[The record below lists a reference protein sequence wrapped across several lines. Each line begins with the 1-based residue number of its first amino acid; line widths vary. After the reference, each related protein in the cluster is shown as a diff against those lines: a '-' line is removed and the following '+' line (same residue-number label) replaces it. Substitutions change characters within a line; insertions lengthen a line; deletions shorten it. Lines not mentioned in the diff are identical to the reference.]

1 MNQIRT
7 SALIGL
13 GALGILFGRKMPGVQ
28 VIADEDR
35 IARYSAEPVVCNG
48 EVCSFRYVT
57 PAEGKPVDL
66 LLVAVKAT
74 VLEQAIQDI
83 AKFVG
88 PDTVILSVLN
98 GITSEEHIDAAYPGH
113 TLWSVAI
120 GMDATRTGRTLVFNQ
135 AGKIQFG
142 ECSGEMTDRV
152 QAVADY
158 LDECG
163 IANEPCGDILYKQ
176 WNKLM
181 VNDGLNQAA
190 AAFDLT
196 YGGLYREVWLEAT
209 AESRLTDL
217 FVYTPTL
224 QEAVVQWTAE
234 LTPAAAAVRIR
245 LETAD
250 GALLAEQTAQAAET
264 GKMQFSVPD
273 AQPWDTEH
281 PVLHHAV
288 AELLN
293 AAGQPIDRKQVTFG
307 FRTAEFR
314 ADGFYLNGK
323 KTFLRGLNRHQ
334 SYPYIGYAAP
344 ESLQRE
350 DARILQEELH
360 CTAVRTSHYPQSPY
374 FLDECDRRGLLVFT
388 ELPGW
393 QHIGDAAWKD
403 AACAMLQE
411 MILQNRNHPSIIL
424 WGVRINE
431 SVDDDEFYTR
441 TNQIAHALDPSRA
454 TSGVRYLE
462 KSHLLED
469 VYAYNDFSHN
479 GSNAGAKRKKDVT
492 PDLSKALL
500 ISECNGHMY
509 PTKSCDDA
517 PHRQEHA
524 LRHARVLDAA
534 YADGEHAG
542 CFGWCMFDYA
552 THKDFGSGDRICYHG
567 VLDSFR
573 NPKLAASVYAS
584 QGGEEPVLTVSSAM
598 DIGDYP
604 AGQIGTV
611 YVFTNAERVDLYKND
626 VFVTTLHKSGWTA
639 LPHPPLAVDDT
650 IGVLLET
657 QEHFDKAKADTLRDC
672 LLAAG
677 RYGLAG
683 LPLRYK
689 LKLAWCMV
697 RYKMSFADGVAL
709 YGKYVGN
716 WGGAATRWRF
726 DAKNGDTVVKSVTL
740 CPSHQLHLE
749 VTPSATVLQEGDT
762 YDMAGV
768 RVRILDENGS
778 PAVYAQLPLTF
789 AVTGA
794 AALVGP
800 AAATAEGGMGGT
812 YLRTVGQTGTA
823 ALTVS
828 APQCASVTVEFTVT
842 KKECAVWN

>member
-1 MNQIRT
+1 M
-7 SALIGL
+7 
-13 GALGILFGRKMPGVQ
+13 
-28 VIADEDR
+28 
-35 IARYSAEPVVCNG
+35 RYSLCNHWEFTEQWSDAFCRGEPVGCRPVRLPHTCRELPLHYADPSDYEMVCG
-48 EVCSFRYVT
+48 YRRTLTVPDAPRVFLRFDGAAHQ
-57 PAEGKPVDL
+57 AE
-66 LLVAVKAT
+66 
-74 VLEQAIQDI
+74 IY
-83 AKFVG
+83 
-88 PDTVILSVLN
+88 LN
-98 GITSEEHIDAAYPGH
+98 GQLAGQHQGGYTGFTIEITDLVRRGEENLLAVRLDTREDPSLPPFGFVIDY
-113 TLWSVAI
+113 
-120 GMDATRTGRTLVFNQ
+120 
-135 AGKIQFG
+135 
-142 ECSGEMTDRV
+142 
-152 QAVADY
+152 
-158 LDECG
+158 
-163 IANEPCGDILYKQ
+163 
-176 WNKLM
+176 
-181 VNDGLNQAA
+181 
-190 AAFDLT
+190 LT
-196 YGGLYREVWLEAT
+196 YGGLYREVWLET
-209 AESRLTDL
+209 SPQSRVSDL

-224 QEAVVQWTAE
+224 TEAAVQ
-234 LTPAAAAVRIR
+234 LTIEAPEKAAALRVRLCSSAGKTLVCRQLPPAESAECR
-245 LETAD
+245 LT
-250 GALLAEQTAQAAET
+250 L
-264 GKMQFSVPD
+264 PD
-273 AQPWDTEH
+273 AAPWDTEH
-281 PVLHHAV
+281 PNLYRCI
-288 AELLN
+288 AELLD
-293 AAGQPIDRKQVTFG
+293 AEGQVLHSRETSFG
-307 FRTAEFR
+307 FRTTVFR

-344 ESLQRE
+344 ESLQRQ
-350 DARILQEELH
+350 DARILKNELH
-360 CTAVRTSHYPQSPY
+360 CNAVRTSHYPQSQY
-374 FLDECDRRGLLVFT
+374 FLDECDRLGLLVFT

-403 AACAMLQE
+403 RACAMLQE
-411 MILQNRNHPSIIL
+411 MLLQNRNHPSIIL

-441 TNQIAHALDPSRA
+441 TNKIAHALDPSRA

-509 PTKSCDDA
+509 PTKPCDDA

-584 QGGEEPVLTVSSAM
+584 QGGEEPVLTVSSTM

-740 CPSHQLHLE
+740 CPSHRLHLE
-749 VTPSATVLQEGDT
+749 VTPSATLLQEGDT

-828 APQCASVTVEFTVT
+828 APQCAPVTVEFTVT